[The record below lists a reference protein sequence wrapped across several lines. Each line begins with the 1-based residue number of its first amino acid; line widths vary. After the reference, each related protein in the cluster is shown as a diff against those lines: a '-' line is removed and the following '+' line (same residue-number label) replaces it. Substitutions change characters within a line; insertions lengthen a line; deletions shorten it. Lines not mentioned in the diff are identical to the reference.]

1 MMPCSRLGEKWRP
14 EARALLEHVLS
25 CKFSRLGSVAR
36 QGMEALSPSRLRM
49 LDTIDFLKGLSGSAR
64 KKNAEALL
72 RKAVEEL
79 RNSAHV
85 PNRIF
90 KTIHIEFH
98 IHICSWLNF
107 NGPVKHLYHFE
118 PSQWSSNSASNRS
131 STSGTQCVMTTL
143 NANTTR
149 VDLQED
155 IQRAALSVTLRLNHD
170 LFTLFLFGFVVR
182 HLLLN

>member
-1 MMPCSRLGEKWRP
+1 MMPCSRLGEKWRS

-64 KKNAEALL
+64 KKNAVELCSEPLL

-79 RNSAHV
+79 RNSAHS

-90 KTIHIEFH
+90 KTFHIEFY
-98 IHICSWLNF
+98 IHVCSRLNF
-107 NGPVKHLYHFE
+107 NGPVKHLNLLSGDLISEKCLLVSQTAERCVIPTGEHVSIDKSCTSLYADSYRE
-118 PSQWSSNSASNRS
+118 NPSPNKIVGKTKRNRFS
-131 STSGTQCVMTTL
+131 EAPV
-143 NANTTR
+143 
-149 VDLQED
+149 
-155 IQRAALSVTLRLNHD
+155 
-170 LFTLFLFGFVVR
+170 
-182 HLLLN
+182 